1 MKNLFDYATKEL
13 SQDAF
18 LRWLIENYN
27 CECEEVCEQSKKLLS
42 AFSGVDN
49 LDSENISE
57 LKTYAQWKK
66 IDVLIHYKYEGKLY
80 CIAVEDKVFSEEHN
94 NQLQNYNKKLND
106 CADWW
111 KNQYK
116 CEDYIIKKIYYK
128 PTKLSED
135 EKGRV
140 KEAGWD
146 IFDIDK
152 ITNIFHENISSSSE
166 ILNGYRKHI
175 AGISDALNTIQ
186 KPTTNENNI
195 DYIKWQS
202 YFEKRICPGLSQNGY
217 KVGVW
222 KAGQYPYICLVVK
235 KDGFLENSP
244 YLEVRSR
251 DCLADNF
258 VARILLYGVE
268 RDTEKFDTLKENIK
282 NYTSFTCQNYKKQI
296 GESPSGLKA
305 ETDEKFIALV
315 EQYAKEFLTVMKDW
329 HL

>member
-27 CECEEVCEQSKKLLS
+27 CECEGVCVQSIKLLS

-57 LKTYAQWKK
+57 LKTYAQWKN
-66 IDVLIHYKYEGKLY
+66 IDVLIHFKYEEKLY

-106 CADWW
+106 YADWW
-111 KNQYK
+111 KKQCK
-116 CEDYIIKKIYYK
+116 CDCIIKKIYYK
-128 PTKLSED
+128 PTKLSGD
-135 EKGRV
+135 EKGRI

-152 ITNIFHENISSSSE
+152 INNIFHENQSSSSE
-166 ILNGYRKHI
+166 ILNGYRRHI

-202 YFEKRICPGLSQNGY
+202 YFNNRILPGLSQNDY
-217 KVGVW
+217 QVWVW

-235 KDGFLENSP
+235 KFGFSENSP
-244 YLEVRSR
+244 YLEIRSR
-251 DCLADNF
+251 DCLNNNF

-268 RDTEKFDTLKENIK
+268 WDKEKVDTLKESIK
-282 NYTSFTCQNYKKQI
+282 KDNNDTFIYQNYKNQI
-296 GESPSGLKA
+296 GKSKPDLKA
-305 ETDEKFIALV
+305 KTDEEFIARV
-315 EQYAKEFLTVMKDW
+315 ETYANEFLTVMKDW
-329 HL
+329 Y